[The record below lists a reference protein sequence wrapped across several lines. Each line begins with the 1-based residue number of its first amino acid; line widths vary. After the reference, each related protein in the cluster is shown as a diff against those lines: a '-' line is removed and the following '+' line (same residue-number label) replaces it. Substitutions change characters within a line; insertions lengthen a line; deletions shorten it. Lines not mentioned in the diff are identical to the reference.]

1 VISMSIMPRFV
12 RRECCKIETEYIY
25 VRGE

>member
-1 VISMSIMPRFV
+1 MSIMPRFV